1 MKVLIAGGGTGGH
14 VYPGIAVAEE
24 IVRTRKGV
32 EVVFAGTHRGLE
44 AQAVPEAGFRIRY
57 TWSRGLPRRAWWRW
71 PLALASNLV
80 GFFQAAW
87 IVAAERPDVVLGT
100 GGYVSGPVT
109 LAAWLLRCPIVLQEQ
124 NSIPGLA
131 NRWLAQIA
139 DEVHLSFVEA
149 RSYFRRRDHLK
160 VTGNPIRSYIL
171 SGDRASAL
179 QEFGLASGRPT
190 VFVFGGSRGAHRI
203 NEAALEAMRR
213 LKGRVNVQFI
223 LQTGRHDFEWAQGVV
238 EQEELPAKVLPYL
251 SRIHQAYAA
260 ADLVV
265 CRSGAMTLAEI
276 AACGTPA
283 ILVPYPHAAHDHQA
297 VNAGNLVDRGAA
309 AMILDRELTGERLA
323 QEIAHWLADRQALS
337 RMSANARTFAR
348 PDAAERIVRSLE
360 RWAQTRGAAPG
371 RRVQSGPSPGS
382 APGAGGAAG
391 GGENPTRRSGS
402 EGPPAG
408 RTES

>member
-24 IVRTRKGV
+24 LMRHHKDA
-32 EVVFAGTHRGLE
+32 EVVFVGTRRGLE
-44 AQAVPEAGFRIRY
+44 SQVVPEAGFRIRY
-57 TWSRGLPRRAWWRW
+57 TSSRGLPRRAWWRW
-71 PLALASNLV
+71 PGVLLANVA
-80 GFFQAAW
+80 GFVQAMS
-87 IVAAERPDVVLGT
+87 IVSQEKPDVVLGT
-100 GGYVSGPVT
+100 GGYVSGPVI
-109 LAAWLLRCPIVLQEQ
+109 LAAWLQRRPVVLQEQ

-160 VTGNPIRSYIL
+160 VTGNPIRSHIL
-171 SGDRASAL
+171 GGDRATAL
-179 QEFGLASGRPT
+179 QEFGLTPGQPT

-203 NEAALEAMRR
+203 NEAALDAMRR
-213 LKGRVNVQFI
+213 LKGRVSVQFI
-223 LQTGRHDFEWAQGVV
+223 LQTGREDHEWARGIV
-238 EQEELPAKVLPYL
+238 EREQLPAKVLPFL

-283 ILVPYPHAAHDHQA
+283 ILVPYPHAAHGHQV
-297 VNAGNLVDRGAA
+297 VNASNLVDRGAA
-309 AMILDRELTGERLA
+309 AMILDHELSGERLA
-323 QEIAHWLADRQALS
+323 KEIAHFLADRQALS

-360 RWAQTRGAAPG
+360 RWADRREVPQTPEDNEEQEA
-371 RRVQSGPSPGS
+371 
-382 APGAGGAAG
+382 
-391 GGENPTRRSGS
+391 
-402 EGPPAG
+402 
-408 RTES
+408 